1 MAREYHEQIM
11 FSMVALF
18 QNVNTDLEKLKTET
32 GALARHQ
39 EFYHKAKIYKPVGI
53 SRTPLLHCK
62 QLFCKRINVYISL
75 INL

>member
-18 QNVNTDLEKLKTET
+18 QNVYTDLEKLKTET

-53 SRTPLLHCK
+53 SRNKPFPIENMYRGI
-62 QLFCKRINVYISL
+62 LFKEL
-75 INL
+75 T